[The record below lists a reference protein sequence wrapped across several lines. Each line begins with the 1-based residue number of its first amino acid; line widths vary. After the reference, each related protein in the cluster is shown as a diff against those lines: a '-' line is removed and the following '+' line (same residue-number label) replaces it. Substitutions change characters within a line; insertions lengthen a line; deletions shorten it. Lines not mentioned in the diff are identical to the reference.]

1 MRIVLINYNYLPGYS
16 SPQQWIN
23 KIKPSA
29 IILEALGK
37 DHSVFYAGQ
46 IAYAGDYC
54 CNGVKYHFF
63 DPKKRSRFP
72 SRLHSFV
79 KELNPDVVLVPGF
92 HFLLQV
98 IQLRLRLGKK
108 VKIILEH
115 HADKPFRG
123 IKKFLQK
130 TADKYIDAYHFT
142 ALGNA
147 QEWLDAGIIS
157 NKNKCHEIPANSSY
171 FLRQDKEQSKL
182 ETGMDNAA
190 NFLWVGRLQKNK
202 DPLTV
207 LKGFEKFLSTGTPAK
222 LYMIY
227 QATELLPEIEELI
240 SKSDLLQPSV
250 SLCRDIPHAEL
261 ATWYSA
267 ADFYISGSHRE
278 GGSIALVEAMSCGCI
293 PVVTAIPSALEV
305 IEYGNYGFYYEPGNK
320 DDLSES
326 LLAISAVD
334 RKSLSGR
341 VENHFKETLSADAIA
356 KRFIMLAPGT

>member
-1 MRIVLINYNYLPGYS
+1 MKIVLINYNYLPGYS
-16 SPQQWIN
+16 SPGQWIN

-29 IILEALGK
+29 IILEELSK

-46 IAYAGDYC
+46 IGYGGNYLF
-54 CNGVKYHFF
+54 NGVQYHFF
-63 DPKKRSRFP
+63 DPKKRLRFP
-72 SRLHSFV
+72 NRIHSFV
-79 KELNPDVVLVPGF
+79 NQLKPDVVLVPGF
-92 HFLLQV
+92 HFPLQV
-98 IQLRLRLGKK
+98 MQLRLRLGRK

-115 HADKPFRG
+115 HADKPFTG
-123 IKKFLQK
+123 IKKILQK
-130 TADKYIDAYHFT
+130 IADRCVKAYHFT
-142 ALGNA
+142 SLGNA

-157 NKNKCHEIPANSSY
+157 NKKKCYEMPANSSY
-171 FLRQDKEQSKL
+171 FFRQDKEQSKL
-182 ETGMDNAA
+182 EIGMSNAT

-207 LKGFEKFLSTGTPAK
+207 LKGFEKFLSTGIPAK

-240 SKSDLLQPSV
+240 SKSHLLQRSV
-250 SLCRDIPHAEL
+250 ILCSNIPHAEL

-293 PVVTAIPSALEV
+293 PVVTAIPAALEV

-320 DDLSES
+320 DDLFES

-334 RKSLSGR
+334 KKRLSAR
-341 VENHFKETLSADAIA
+341 VENHFKETLSANAIA
-356 KRFIMLAPGT
+356 KRFTMLMDT